1 MLARLQ
7 SPLVALSLLLLSLS
21 SPCLAQS
28 GIANVTLLAH
38 LDNHQGYSDCWGYR
52 APDGRE
58 YAILGAWEGTSIIET
73 TDPANAVERAFIPGP
88 FSQWR
93 DMKTYQQY
101 LYVVNESS
109 NEMQIIDLSGLPQ
122 VATLVAVY
130 PGFASEPHNIYID
143 VAAGVLY
150 GIEDFNAASPVR
162 ILSLADPVRPAEL
175 AILGPGLGTDAHDA
189 FAQNGILY
197 VAEGVNRTMGFFDV
211 SDPTA
216 PRLLRRLNF
225 PNAGYVHSSWVT
237 PDQRYMITAEETAQR
252 TLKLWD
258 IQSLNDIKLVGEY
271 LGGSQ
276 LAHNPFILGDF
287 AYISHYQSGLKII
300 DIADPRAPIEAGSY
314 DTHPQNEQPGFAG
327 AWGTYPYTQ
336 HGVVYVSD
344 IQAGLFV
351 VKFNGRR
358 SHRVYGVVRD
368 AATNSG
374 INNARL
380 KVAESGT
387 ITHAT
392 ATGVFAT
399 GYGGEA
405 QSFSLEASAFGYS
418 AKSVSFTT
426 ASARNDTSTITLAPA
441 PAGAI
446 AGTVRLPAQE
456 PAAGHTVYLRVR
468 SELLQAPIVYSQITD
483 AQGHYRF
490 DNLSISD
497 GPFAEYDSLW
507 LAPRFPYVSEAWH
520 HVSVTAGATTTRDFQ
535 LQAADIVLVNDDPL
549 ADYSEYYRGAL
560 AGTGLAIYEWQ
571 TASHGSN
578 LPVTAAAQ
586 LSSRTMIWFTGDAST
601 TVLSRAEQD
610 SLARFLD
617 RGGRLFLSG
626 QNLAQSLFAENSAFL
641 RDYLHLEYL
650 GNTNRFVLSG
660 AANSP
665 IAESASL
672 LAISGVAGANNQISP
687 DVLQP
692 VAGGNARP
700 AFTYLNS
707 TEVGAVTVANAG
719 NASKI
724 VFFGFGFEAI
734 PSSNPRTLTRPQM
747 MQRILAWFDLAVTV
761 ADPSPSAPAE
771 FRLEQNYP
779 NPFNPET
786 TIQFTLPYAAAVS
799 LKIYNLNGQLVTT
812 LISGELAPGNHRVQ
826 WQGRTA
832 EGRPA
837 ASGVYVC
844 RLQTEG
850 LTLQRKLT
858 LLR

>member
-1 MLARLQ
+1 MLARLP
-7 SPLVALSLLLLSLS
+7 SPLVAFSLLMSLS

-28 GIANVTLLAH
+28 GITNVTLQAH
-38 LDNHQGYSDCWGYR
+38 LDTHQGYSDCWGYR

-93 DMKTYQQY
+93 DMKTYQHY

-130 PGFASEPHNIYID
+130 AGFASEPHNIYID
-143 VAAGVLY
+143 AAAGVLY

-162 ILSLADPVRPAEL
+162 ILSLADPLRPEER

-211 SDPTA
+211 SNPAA
-216 PRLLRRLNF
+216 PRLLRRLTF
-225 PNAGYVHSSWVT
+225 PNAGYVHSTWVT

-258 IQSLNDIKLVGEY
+258 IQNLNDIQLMGEY
-271 LGGSQ
+271 LGGSR

-300 DIADPRAPIEAGSY
+300 DIADPRVPIEVGSY

-368 AATNSG
+368 ADTNSG
-374 INNARL
+374 INNARI
-380 KVAESGT
+380 KVVESGT
-387 ITHAT
+387 ITHTT
-392 ATGVFAT
+392 ASGAFAT

-405 QSFSLEASAFGYS
+405 QSFTLEVSAFGYA
-418 AKSVSFTT
+418 AKSVSITTT
-426 ASARNDTSTITLAPA
+426 AARNDTVTITLAPA
-441 PAGAI
+441 LTGAV
-446 AGTVRLPAQE
+446 AGTVRLPTQE
-456 PAAGHTVYLRVR
+456 PAAGYTVYLRVR

-483 AQGHYRF
+483 AQGYYRF
-490 DNLSISD
+490 DNLPITD
-497 GPFAEYDSLW
+497 GSFAEYDSLW
-507 LAPRFPYVSEAWH
+507 LVPRFPYVSEAWH
-520 HVSVTAGATTTRDFQ
+520 NLSVNAGATTTRDFQ
-535 LQAADIVLVNDDPL
+535 LLEADIVLVNDDPFG
-549 ADYSEYYRGAL
+549 DYSEYYREAL
-560 AGTGLAIYEWQ
+560 AGTGLGIYEWQ
-571 TASHGSN
+571 TATHGSN
-578 LPVTAAAQ
+578 LPVTTAAH
-586 LSSRTMIWFTGDAST
+586 LSSRAIIWFTGDASSA
-601 TVLSRAEQD
+601 VLSRAEQD
-610 SLARFLD
+610 SLARFVD
-617 RGGRLFLSG
+617 SGGRLFLSG

-641 RDYLHLEYL
+641 RDYLHVEYL
-650 GNTNRFVLSG
+650 GNANRFVLTG

-665 IAESASL
+665 ITESAAL
-672 LAISGVAGANNQISP
+672 LAISGVAGANNQVSP

-692 VAGGNARP
+692 LPGGNARP

-707 TEVGAVTVANAG
+707 TEVGAVTVANADNG
-719 NASKI
+719 SKI
-724 VFFGFGFEAI
+724 AFFGFGFEGI
-734 PSSNPRTLTRPQM
+734 LSNNPRTLTRPQM

-761 ADPSPSAPAE
+761 TDPSPSAPAE

-786 TIQFTLPYAAAVS
+786 TMQFTLPSAAAVS
-799 LKIYNLNGQLVTT
+799 LKIYNLNGQLVAT
-812 LISGELAPGNHRVQ
+812 LISGELAAGHHRVK

-832 EGRPA
+832 EGHLA
-837 ASGVYVC
+837 ASGVYIC
-844 RLQTEG
+844 RLQSEG
-850 LTLQRKLT
+850 LTLQRKLI